1 MKEAVSMYRQAL
13 TNAQE
18 KVLIGIINRL
28 TERRM
33 PPTSAIVTNL
43 AEEIRGASVGKNW
56 TAQFVDRHKDELKS
70 VYLKNMEAKRV
81 KGEYPPTYVYFF
93 KLVLSY
99 FALLLKLLCLE
110 SC

>member
-18 KVLIGIINRL
+18 KVLIGTINRL

-43 AEEIRGASVGKNW
+43 AKEIKEAFVKKN
-56 TAQFVDRHKDELKS
+56 
-70 VYLKNMEAKRV
+70 
-81 KGEYPPTYVYFF
+81 
-93 KLVLSY
+93 
-99 FALLLKLLCLE
+99 
-110 SC
+110 